1 MSKRNESQGH
11 RRGTHPSR
19 DRRNRSRPWSIRLR
33 STLDGLSDRLL
44 HLQSPDERPWKFTL
58 PVLALAFVARAVIA
72 LSGDFVLHPD
82 EIMQYLE
89 PAHRL
94 VFGNGVTYWE
104 YFYGAR
110 SWLVPGL
117 VAGVLK
123 LFDIV
128 GLGQP
133 FWYVGGVKL
142 VFCAISLLIPASMY
156 FFARWHFGE
165 TAARVALLMGAF
177 WYELV
182 GFAHKPMTE
191 FVATALLMLLLA
203 LCVRPAPDRLRVVL
217 TAAVL
222 AVLVTAI
229 RVQYAP
235 LALLVLG
242 LFFLRTGKKMQLVL
256 AAATVFVAVGV
267 FDAITWDGGLFHS
280 YIVNIRVNLA
290 FGDLHAGESPAWQF
304 LYWLLIASMGLVAL
318 CVLAA
323 LRDLRRY
330 ALLLVLVILVLLTHS
345 LQSHKM
351 YRFIFAVIPL
361 WLLIGADFV
370 VWFASRA
377 SEGRSRMSLGPT
389 SLVLAASFAAI
400 SLAGI
405 LNALPHQ
412 VKVYQSR
419 TGVTGIVGFLRNQDP
434 IFAAYRYLAS
444 APGVAAVWQEDRLYF
459 NLPGYYYLHRAIPF
473 YDAKSGRLIL
483 TGREGIGG
491 EALAALV
498 SHIVSADPATSI
510 PGYSVEKTFGTIR
523 ILRRDADEPA
533 IRPWQEYAPAI
544 TGDTFTELMHKLYP
558 DAPTPPSN
566 SGIRFADEKT
576 EIKEQ

>member
-1 MSKRNESQGH
+1 MSKRNRSQAHGRGAAA
-11 RRGTHPSR
+11 RREKRKQTL
-19 DRRNRSRPWSIRLR
+19 PWSVRLR
-33 STLDGLSDRLL
+33 SMSDLLL
-44 HLQSPDERPWKFTL
+44 HPVSPEERPWKFLL
-58 PVLALAFVARAVIA
+58 PVLALAFVARAAIA

-94 VFGNGVTYWE
+94 VFGNGVIYWE

-117 VAGVLK
+117 IAGVLK

-142 VFCAISLLIPASMY
+142 VFCAISLLIPAGMY

-165 TAARVALLMGAF
+165 TVARVALLMGAF

-191 FVATALLMLLLA
+191 FVATALLMSLLA
-203 LCVRPAPDRLRVVL
+203 LCVRPAPDKLRGVL
-217 TAAVL
+217 MVAVL
-222 AVLVTAI
+222 AVLVAAI

-242 LFFLRTGKKMQLVL
+242 LFFLLRTEKKMQLAL
-256 AAATVFVAVGV
+256 AAATVFVAVGI

-280 YIVNIRVNLA
+280 YLAYTRLNLTLD
-290 FGDLHAGESPAWQF
+290 DLISSASPAWEY
-304 LYWLLIASMGLVAL
+304 LYWLLIASVGLVSL
-318 CVLAA
+318 CLLAA
-323 LRDLRRY
+323 LRDFRRY
-330 ALLLVLVILVLLTHS
+330 ALMLTLIALALLIHS
-345 LQSHKM
+345 TQSHKM
-351 YRFIFAVIPL
+351 YRFIFVVIPL

-370 VWFASRA
+370 VWFSSRA
-377 SEGRSRMSLGPT
+377 SAGRSRMLLGPT
-389 SLVLAASFAAI
+389 SLVLATSFAGV

-405 LNALPHQ
+405 LNALPYQ
-412 VKVYQSR
+412 DRVYQSH

-444 APGVAAVWQEDRLYF
+444 APRVSAVWQVDRPYF
-459 NLPGYYYLHRAIPF
+459 NLPGYYYLHRSIPF
-473 YDAKSGRLIL
+473 YDANTGRLI
-483 TGREGIGG
+483 
-491 EALAALV
+491 
-498 SHIVSADPATSI
+498 
-510 PGYSVEKTFGTIR
+510 
-523 ILRRDADEPA
+523 
-533 IRPWQEYAPAI
+533 
-544 TGDTFTELMHKLYP
+544 
-558 DAPTPPSN
+558 
-566 SGIRFADEKT
+566 FADQEKNRGGRHGSDYSLG
-576 EIKEQ
+576 

>member
-1 MSKRNESQGH
+1 MSKRNRSQVHGRGAAA
-11 RRGTHPSR
+11 RREKR
-19 DRRNRSRPWSIRLR
+19 QQALPWSVRLR
-33 STLDGLSDRLL
+33 SMSDLLL
-44 HLQSPDERPWKFTL
+44 HPASPDERPWKFLL
-58 PVLALAFVARAVIA
+58 PVLALAFVARAAIA

-94 VFGNGVTYWE
+94 VFGNGATFWE

-123 LFDIV
+123 LFDLV

-133 FWYVGGVKL
+133 LWYVGGVKL
-142 VFCAISLLIPASMY
+142 VFCAISLLIPAGMY

-191 FVATALLMLLLA
+191 FVATALLMSLLA
-203 LCVRPAPDRLRVVL
+203 LCVRPASDRLREVVL
-217 TAAVL
+217 VAVL
-222 AVLVTAI
+222 AVLVAAI

-242 LFFLRTGKKMQLVL
+242 LFFLRTEKKMQLAL
-256 AAATVFVAVGV
+256 AAAAVFVAVGV
-267 FDAITWDGGLFHS
+267 FDAITWDGSLFHS

-290 FGDLHAGESPAWQF
+290 LGDLRAGESPAWQF
-304 LYWLLIASMGLVAL
+304 LYWILIASMGLVAL
-318 CVLAA
+318 CVLA
-323 LRDLRRY
+323 LPDLRRY
-330 ALLLVLVILVLLTHS
+330 GFLVTLIALTLLIHS
-345 LQSHKM
+345 AQSHKE
-351 YRFIFAVIPL
+351 YRFIFVVIPL

-377 SEGRSRMSLGPT
+377 SEGRSRMLLGPT
-389 SLVLAASFAAI
+389 SLVLTASFAAI

-405 LNALPHQ
+405 LNALPYQ
-412 VKVYQSR
+412 DRVYRAYSKE
-419 TGVTGIVGFLRNQDP
+419 TGIVGFLRNQDP

-444 APGVAAVWQEDRLYF
+444 APGVTAVWQVDRPYF

-473 YDAKSGRLIL
+473 YDAKGRRFIFADQEKTEL
-483 TGREGIGG
+483 
-491 EALAALV
+491 EAIATSV
-498 SHIVSADPATSI
+498 SHIVSADPATSV

-523 ILRRDADEPA
+523 ILSRDADGPA
-533 IRPWQEYAPAI
+533 VRRWQEYTPTI
-544 TGDTFTELMHKLYP
+544 TGGTLSKLMSRLYP
-558 DAPTPPSN
+558 DAPAPPPN
-566 SGIRFADEKT
+566 AGIRFADEKT
-576 EIKEQ
+576 KIKEQ

>member
-1 MSKRNESQGH
+1 MSKRNRSQARGRGAAA
-11 RRGTHPSR
+11 RREKR
-19 DRRNRSRPWSIRLR
+19 QQALPWSVRLR
-33 STLDGLSDRLL
+33 SMSDLLL
-44 HLQSPDERPWKFTL
+44 HPSSPDERPWKFLL
-58 PVLALAFVARAVIA
+58 PVLALAFVARAAIA

-94 VFGNGVTYWE
+94 VFGNGVIYWE

-133 FWYVGGVKL
+133 AWYVGGVKL
-142 VFCAISLLIPASMY
+142 LFCAISLFIPASMY

-191 FVATALLMLLLA
+191 FVATALLMSLLA
-203 LCVRPAPDRLRVVL
+203 LCVRPASDKLREVAMV
-217 TAAVL
+217 AGL
-222 AVLVTAI
+222 AVLVAAI

-235 LALLVLG
+235 LALVVLG
-242 LFFLRTGKKMQLVL
+242 LYFLRTEKKMQLAL

-290 FGDLHAGESPAWQF
+290 FGDLRAGESPAWEY
-304 LYWLLIASMGLVAL
+304 LYWLLIASIGLVAL
-318 CVLAA
+318 CILAA

-330 ALLLVLVILVLLTHS
+330 SLLLVLVILVLLIHS
-345 LQSHKM
+345 LQLHKM
-351 YRFIFAVIPL
+351 YRFIFVVIPL

-389 SLVLAASFAAI
+389 SLVLTASFVAI
-400 SLAGI
+400 SLAGV

-412 VKVYQSR
+412 DRVYQSH

-434 IFAAYRYLAS
+434 IFATYRYLAS
-444 APGVAAVWQEDRLYF
+444 APGVSAVWQVDRPYY
-459 NLPGYYYLHRAIPF
+459 NLPGYYYLHRAIPL
-473 YDAKSGRLIL
+473 YDANTGRLIFADQEKTEL
-483 TGREGIGG
+483 
-491 EALAALV
+491 EAIVASV
-498 SHIVSADPATSI
+498 SHIVSADPATFS

-523 ILRRDADEPA
+523 ILRRDEDELA
-533 IRPWQEYAPAI
+533 IRPWQEYTPTI
-544 TGDTFTELMHKLYP
+544 TGGTLPKLARRLYP
-558 DAPTPPSN
+558 DAPTPPPN
-566 SGIRFADEKT
+566 SGIRFADP
-576 EIKEQ
+576 

>member
-1 MSKRNESQGH
+1 MSKRKHGRGAAA
-11 RRGTHPSR
+11 RREKR
-19 DRRNRSRPWSIRLR
+19 QQALPWSVRLR
-33 STLDGLSDRLL
+33 SMCDLLL
-44 HLQSPDERPWKFTL
+44 HPAPLDERPWKFLL
-58 PVLALAFVARAVIA
+58 PVLALAFVARAAVA

-94 VFGNGVTYWE
+94 VFGNGAYFWE

-117 VAGVLK
+117 VGGVLK

-133 FWYVGGVKL
+133 AWYIGGVKL
-142 VFCAISLLIPASMY
+142 VFCVISLLIPAGMY
-156 FFARWHFGE
+156 FFARWHFSE

-191 FVATALLMLLLA
+191 FVATALILSLLA
-203 LCVRPAPDRLRVVL
+203 LCVRPASDRLREVL
-217 TAAVL
+217 AVAVL
-222 AVLVTAI
+222 AVLVAAI

-235 LALLVLG
+235 LALIVLG
-242 LFFLRTGKKMQLVL
+242 LFFLRTEKKMQLAL

-267 FDAITWDGGLFHS
+267 FDAITWNGGLFHS
-280 YIVNIRVNLA
+280 YVVNIRVNLA
-290 FGDLHAGESPAWQF
+290 LGDFRAGESPAWQF
-304 LYWLLIASMGLVAL
+304 LYWLLIANMGLVAL
-318 CVLAA
+318 CVLA
-323 LRDLRRY
+323 LPDLRRY
-330 ALLLVLVILVLLTHS
+330 GFLLTLIALTLLIHS
-345 LQSHKM
+345 AQSHKE
-351 YRFIFAVIPL
+351 YRFIFVVIPL
-361 WLLIGADFV
+361 WLLISADFV

-377 SEGRSRMSLGPT
+377 SQGRSRMLLGPT
-389 SLVLAASFAAI
+389 SLVLAASFAAV

-405 LNALPHQ
+405 LNALPYQ
-412 VKVYQSR
+412 DRVYQAYSKE
-419 TGVTGIVGFLRNQDP
+419 TGGVGFLRNQDP

-444 APGVAAVWQEDRLYF
+444 APGVAAVWQVDRYYF
-459 NLPGYYYLHRAIPF
+459 NLPGYYYLHREIPL
-473 YDAKSGRLIL
+473 YGAGTGRLIFADQEKTEL
-483 TGREGIGG
+483 
-491 EALAALV
+491 EALAASV
-498 SHIVSADPATSI
+498 SHIVSADPATSA

-533 IRPWQEYAPAI
+533 IRPWQEYTPTFK
-544 TGDTFTELMHKLYP
+544 TGRFGDIARKLYP
-558 DAPTPPSN
+558 DAPTPPPN

-576 EIKEQ
+576 GER

>member
-1 MSKRNESQGH
+1 MSKRNRSQTHGRGAAA
-11 RRGTHPSR
+11 RREKR
-19 DRRNRSRPWSIRLR
+19 QQALPWSVRLR
-33 STLDGLSDRLL
+33 SMSDLLL
-44 HLQSPDERPWKFTL
+44 HPAPLDERHWKFLL
-58 PVLALAFVARAVIA
+58 PVLALAFVARAAIA

-123 LFDIV
+123 LFDLV

-133 FWYVGGVKL
+133 AWYVGGVKL
-142 VFCAISLLIPASMY
+142 VFCAISLLIPAGMY

-191 FVATALLMLLLA
+191 FVATALLVSLFA
-203 LCVRPAPDRLRVVL
+203 LCVRPAPDKLRVVL
-217 TAAVL
+217 TVAVL
-222 AVLVTAI
+222 AVLVAAI
-229 RVQYAP
+229 RLQYAP

-242 LFFLRTGKKMQLVL
+242 LFFLRTGKKMQLAL

-290 FGDLHAGESPAWQF
+290 LDDFRAGESPAWQF
-304 LYWLLIASMGLVAL
+304 LYWLLIANMGLVAL
-318 CVLAA
+318 CVLAV
-323 LRDLRRY
+323 LHDLRRY
-330 ALLLVLVILVLLTHS
+330 GLLLALIALTLLIHS
-345 LQSHKM
+345 TQSHKE
-351 YRFIFAVIPL
+351 YRFIFVVIPL

-389 SLVLAASFAAI
+389 SLALTASFAAI

-405 LNALPHQ
+405 LNALPYQ
-412 VKVYQSR
+412 DRVYQAYSKE
-419 TGVTGIVGFLRNQDP
+419 TGVVGFLRNQDP

-444 APGVAAVWQEDRLYF
+444 APGVSAVWQVDRPYF
-459 NLPGYYYLHRAIPF
+459 NLPGYYYLHHAVPF
-473 YDAKSGRLIL
+473 YDANTGRLIFADQ
-483 TGREGIGG
+483 EKIEV
-491 EALAALV
+491 EAIAASV
-498 SHIVSADPATSI
+498 SHIASADPATSV

-523 ILRRDADEPA
+523 ILRRDADESA
-533 IRPWQEYAPAI
+533 VRPWQGYAPTI
-544 TGDTFTELMHKLYP
+544 TGGTFAKLMNKLYP
-558 DAPTPPSN
+558 DAPTPPPN
-566 SGIRFADEKT
+566 AGIRFADESMR
-576 EIKEQ
+576 EGEQ

>member
-1 MSKRNESQGH
+1 MSKRNRSQAHGRGAAA
-11 RRGTHPSR
+11 RRDKR
-19 DRRNRSRPWSIRLR
+19 KQALPWSVRLR
-33 STLDGLSDRLL
+33 SALVAAPDLLL
-44 HLQSPDERPWKFTL
+44 HPVSPDKRPWKFLL
-58 PVLALAFVARAVIA
+58 PVLALAFVARAAIA

-133 FWYVGGVKL
+133 AWYVGGVKL
-142 VFCAISLLIPASMY
+142 VFCAISLLIPAGMY

-165 TAARVALLMGAF
+165 TAARVALLVGAF

-191 FVATALLMLLLA
+191 FVATALLVSLLA

-217 TAAVL
+217 MAAVL
-222 AVLVTAI
+222 AVLVAAI

-235 LALLVLG
+235 LALLILG

-256 AAATVFVAVGV
+256 IAASVLVTIGI

-280 YIVNIRVNLA
+280 YVVNIRVNLA
-290 FGDLHAGESPAWQF
+290 LGDLRAGESPAWQF
-304 LYWLLIASMGLVAL
+304 LYWLLIANMGLVAL
-318 CVLAA
+318 CVLT
-323 LRDLRRY
+323 LPDLRRY
-330 ALLLVLVILVLLTHS
+330 GFLLTLIALTLLIHS
-345 LQSHKM
+345 TQSHKE
-351 YRFIFAVIPL
+351 YRFIFVVIPL

-377 SEGRSRMSLGPT
+377 SEGRSRPSLGPT
-389 SLVLAASFAAI
+389 SLALAASFAAI

-405 LNALPHQ
+405 LNALPYQ
-412 VKVYQSR
+412 DRVYRAYSKE
-419 TGVTGIVGFLRNQDP
+419 TGVVGFLRNQDP

-444 APGVAAVWQEDRLYF
+444 APGVSAVWQVDRPYF
-459 NLPGYYYLHRAIPF
+459 NLPGYYYLHRTIPF
-473 YDAKSGRLIL
+473 YDSNTGRLIFADQEK
-483 TGREGIGG
+483 TEV
-491 EALAALV
+491 EAIAASV
-498 SHIVSADPATSI
+498 SHIVSADPATFV

-523 ILRRDADEPA
+523 ILSRDADELA
-533 IRPWQEYAPAI
+533 IRRWQEYAPTI
-544 TGDTFTELMHKLYP
+544 TDDAFTKLVHKLYP
-558 DAPTPPSN
+558 DAPTLPPN

-576 EIKEQ
+576 EIKGQ